1 MFTKAERILIFG
13 SSKVPEIGILVA
25 KRFLGWL
32 RNSLE
37 TPATTLSQRQ
47 LQWVFPCIPEIN
59 NRNIV
64 KDGFDVASQLS
75 GGERYSQG
83 DQKCQDNEGH
93 LRCRAKIAKSTSKRL
108 LVAPRVGVPD
118 PAFNRRLRAS
128 EDSNF
133 FDDPPAR

>member
-1 MFTKAERILIFG
+1 MIFG

-83 DQKCQDNEGH
+83 DQNYQDNEGH
-93 LRCRAKIAKSTSKRL
+93 LKVPRENRKIDIETFAGRTAGGSS
-108 LVAPRVGVPD
+108 
-118 PAFNRRLRAS
+118 
-128 EDSNF
+128 
-133 FDDPPAR
+133 